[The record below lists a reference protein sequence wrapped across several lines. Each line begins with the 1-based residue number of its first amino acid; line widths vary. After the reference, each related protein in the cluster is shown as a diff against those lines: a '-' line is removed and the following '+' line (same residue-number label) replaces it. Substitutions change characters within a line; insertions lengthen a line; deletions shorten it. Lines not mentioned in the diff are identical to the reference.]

1 MTGDHKSKHPI
12 LDLLAETKNEQ
23 DWQLVTLLGAV
34 SREGSYGQFIKLT
47 FRNDDDDDDFDGE
60 RTATCDRVHFDTLL
74 PFIERFK
81 EAEANK
87 HGEEVLIPVYLSPKS
102 NKWKFSP
109 TGAAV
114 LLKDSQC
121 TISEMVI
128 PKNDDSHYQKYEF
141 RYRSNT
147 MIKRKFQE
155 IAENN
160 GLSLNNFLKFIILR
174 EIENA
179 EL

>member
-1 MTGDHKSKHPI
+1 MTEAQKNKHPI
-12 LDLLAETKNEQ
+12 LDLLSETKIEQ

-47 FRNDDDDDDFDGE
+47 FRNDEDFDGE
-60 RTATCDRVHFDTLL
+60 RTATCDRVHFDSLL

-81 EAEANK
+81 AAEANK
-87 HGEEVLIPVYLSPKS
+87 DGGGEVLIPVYLAQKS

-114 LLKDSQC
+114 LLQDSLYA
-121 TISEMVI
+121 IPEMV
-128 PKNDDSHYQKYEF
+128 NLENESHYQKYEF

-147 MIKRKFQE
+147 SIKRKFQE
-155 IAENN
+155 IAESR

-174 EIENA
+174 EIESA
-179 EL
+179 GL

>member
-1 MTGDHKSKHPI
+1 MTEDHKTKHPI
-12 LDLLAETKNEQ
+12 LDLLAETKIEQ

-47 FRNDDDDDDFDGE
+47 FRNDDDFDGE
-60 RTATCDRVHFDTLL
+60 RTATCDRVHFDSLL

-87 HGEEVLIPVYLSPKS
+87 GGGEVLIPVYLAPKS

-114 LLKDSQC
+114 LLKDSQYA
-121 TISEMVI
+121 IPEMDNS
-128 PKNDDSHYQKYEF
+128 KNDDDHYQKYEF

-147 MIKRKFQE
+147 SIKRKFQE
-155 IAENN
+155 IAESR
-160 GLSLNNFLKFIILR
+160 GLSLNNFLKFIIFR
-174 EIENA
+174 EIESA
-179 EL
+179 GL